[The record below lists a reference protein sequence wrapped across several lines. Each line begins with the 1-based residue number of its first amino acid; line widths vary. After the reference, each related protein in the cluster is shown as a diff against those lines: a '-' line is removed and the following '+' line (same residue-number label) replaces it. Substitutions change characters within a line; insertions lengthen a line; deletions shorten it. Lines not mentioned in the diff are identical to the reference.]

1 MIFFVLFSWVVS
13 NQGLD
18 QLIKVSIPV
27 LTGLYPLAIVLVV
40 LSLLDR
46 CWRSTQLVFRGTM
59 LVTLVFGVMDGLA
72 AAGFSAWV
80 PELFNRLPLA
90 EQQMGWL
97 VPAIVVMLSLAV
109 FDRYRCSH

>member
-1 MIFFVLFSWVVS
+1 M
-13 NQGLD
+13 
-18 QLIKVSIPV
+18 
-27 LTGLYPLAIVLVV
+27 
-40 LSLLDR
+40 
-46 CWRSTQLVFRGTM
+46 
-59 LVTLVFGVMDGLA
+59 A

-109 FDRYRCSH
+109 LDRYRSNHQALPEQH

>member
-1 MIFFVLFSWVVS
+1 
-13 NQGLD
+13 
-18 QLIKVSIPV
+18 
-27 LTGLYPLAIVLVV
+27 
-40 LSLLDR
+40 
-46 CWRSTQLVFRGTM
+46 
-59 LVTLVFGVMDGLA
+59 MDGLA

-109 FDRYRCSH
+109 LDRYRSNHQALPEQH